1 MAQAGQPRADPHYS
15 IYNVAMQTVDKAAVQ
30 LGRQQCHNPAL
41 ESRMRP
47 DVRSV
52 VLLIPLLFITA
63 HAQRANDPIERI
75 REAEIKADLFALAG
89 DPTRGREGGTIDELT
104 ASAWLAERAR
114 EAGLQPAGDN
124 GTYFQFFPLER
135 FRVSASSSVALAG
148 PALRMG
154 RDVVTDA
161 IVLAHVDAP
170 VTLLTPDLLTDGGSK
185 LTGLVLKDRALVIRY
200 TPPAAS
206 SEASPAPAAGPRA
219 ANPLRTWARGVQK
232 LLLAQS
238 PAAVVVL
245 VPEEAKDQ
253 WERVAFPFPRGSYA
267 LDPDGTAEQRT
278 PNRGT
283 PLLYVRESAIGGPL
297 PSDARLVA
305 SIFTDSFTY
314 PSVNVVARL
323 PGRDP
328 KLREEHVLFS
338 AHQDHDGVRYTVDG
352 DNIWNGADDNATTA
366 VALLAIGRAMA
377 AQPPRRSTLFVW
389 HGAEER
395 GLMGSRWY
403 VKHPT
408 VPLKSIV
415 AVLNGDMMG
424 RNDPKTA
431 ALLGAVPPHRNS
443 PEFVQMAHAANEAV
457 SQFVIDSSWDDP
469 AHREGWYYRSD
480 HLPYA
485 RAGIPALFF
494 TTLLHADYHTPFDNP
509 DRIDVA
515 KLTKMTRWM
524 YATGR
529 LAAESERPPALDP
542 TFKLERCRDFTGTYC

>member
-1 MAQAGQPRADPHYS
+1 
-15 IYNVAMQTVDKAAVQ
+15 
-30 LGRQQCHNPAL
+30 
-41 ESRMRP
+41 MRRT
-47 DVRSV
+47 VRSV
-52 VLLIPLLFITA
+52 SLLVPVLLLTA
-63 HAQRANDPIERI
+63 SAQRARDPIERI

-89 DPTRGREGGTIDELT
+89 DQTRGREGGTLDELT
-104 ASAWLAERAR
+104 ASAWIAERAR
-114 EAGLQPAGDN
+114 DAGLQPAGDN

-135 FRVSASSSVALAG
+135 FRVSASSSVAMAG
-148 PALRMG
+148 KPLRMG

-170 VTLLTPDLLTDGGSK
+170 ATLLNPDLLTDGGNK
-185 LTGLVLKDRALVIRY
+185 LTGLALKDRALLIRY

-206 SEASPAPAAGPRA
+206 AEGSPAPAGPRA

-232 LLLAQS
+232 LLAGQS
-238 PAAVVVL
+238 PAAIVVL
-245 VPEEAKDQ
+245 VPDEAKDQ
-253 WERVAFPFPRGSYA
+253 WERVAFPFSRGTYA

-278 PNRGT
+278 ANRGT
-283 PLLYVRESAIGGPL
+283 PLLYVRESAVGAPA
-297 PSDARLVA
+297 DEARLVA

-314 PSVNVVARL
+314 PSVNVVAKVA
-323 PGRDP
+323 GRDP
-328 KLREEHVLFS
+328 KLRDEHVLFS
-338 AHQDHDGVRYTVDG
+338 AHQDHDGVRYTVNA

-377 AQPPRRSTLFVW
+377 AQPPRRSTLFIW

-408 VPLKSIV
+408 VSLKSIV

-443 PEFVQMAHAANEAV
+443 PEFVQMAQDANAAV

-469 AHREGWYYRSD
+469 EHREGWYYRSD

-494 TTLLHADYHTPFDNP
+494 TTLLHVDYHTPFDNP
-509 DRIDVA
+509 DRIDTA

-529 LAAESERPPALDP
+529 LAAEAEKAPPLDP